1 MLSQSFLFLFPL
13 YLVESDF
20 KIWHYFWICTY
31 KIILRFPHSPW
42 SSSMTGKHKG
52 CSLLRNS
59 TQWFQ
64 ISCYSVSKFQE
75 WGNPVKLLLFGTV
88 CSWDNTVQTSA
99 LQNIFFPFLTK
110 PAPCSHPLCPALTL
124 LSQQYNNAR
133 GEAGYRL
140 NYYNCA

>member
-31 KIILRFPHSPW
+31 KIILWFPYSPW
-42 SSSMTGKHKG
+42 SSNMTGKHRG
-52 CSLLRNS
+52 CSLLRNR

-75 WGNPVKLLLFGTV
+75 RGNPVNSFCL
-88 CSWDNTVQTSA
+88 VQFVPEITQSKH
-99 LQNIFFPFLTK
+99 LHYRIYFFPFLTK